1 VEAFTRRLPHF
12 YAVGWPLFVTWRLV
26 GSLPVQRKVP
36 SAITSGA
43 AFVAMD
49 RLVDCASVCPRF
61 LQLPRIARV
70 VTDAIR
76 DPDRC
81 PGQYQL
87 HAFVVMPI
95 TFIC

>member
-1 VEAFTRRLPHF
+1 
-12 YAVGWPLFVTWRLV
+12 
-26 GSLPVQRKVP
+26 
-36 SAITSGA
+36 
-43 AFVAMD
+43 MD

-61 LQLPRIARV
+61 LQLPRIARM

>member
-1 VEAFTRRLPHF
+1 MLLAGRCLLPGDWSAVFLFNAKFLRQLLQERLLSL
-12 YAVGWPLFVTWRLV
+12 WT
-26 GSLPVQRKVP
+26 GSWIV
-36 SAITSGA
+36 
-43 AFVAMD
+43 
-49 RLVDCASVCPRF
+49 ASVCPRF
-61 LQLPRIARV
+61 LQLPRIARM